1 MQSKVYLLSTQVSNQ
16 SSHLIVTA
24 EFTPF
29 WGHLQLDHPI
39 NVKISNVTLIFKY
52 LLESKVIIFLIRVN
66 SAPEIVNSIG
76 EIERKFLKHY
86 TLNETLLWMLVATAM
101 KTSVKQQ

>member
-1 MQSKVYLLSTQVSNQ
+1 MIVQQILPASTLGCIANGMENMHTGVKVL
-16 SSHLIVTA
+16 
-24 EFTPF
+24 
-29 WGHLQLDHPI
+29 
-39 NVKISNVTLIFKY
+39 
-52 LLESKVIIFLIRVN
+52 RVN

-86 TLNETLLWMLVATAM
+86 TLNETLLWMLVAAAM

>member
-1 MQSKVYLLSTQVSNQ
+1 MENMHTDIKVL
-16 SSHLIVTA
+16 
-24 EFTPF
+24 
-29 WGHLQLDHPI
+29 
-39 NVKISNVTLIFKY
+39 
-52 LLESKVIIFLIRVN
+52 RVN

>member
-1 MQSKVYLLSTQVSNQ
+1 MIVQQILPASTLGCIANGMENMHTDVKVLR
-16 SSHLIVTA
+16 
-24 EFTPF
+24 
-29 WGHLQLDHPI
+29 DH
-39 NVKISNVTLIFKY
+39 
-52 LLESKVIIFLIRVN
+52 

-86 TLNETLLWMLVATAM
+86 TLNETLLWVLVATAM

>member
-1 MQSKVYLLSTQVSNQ
+1 MIVQQILPASTLGCIANGMENMHTDVKVL
-16 SSHLIVTA
+16 
-24 EFTPF
+24 
-29 WGHLQLDHPI
+29 
-39 NVKISNVTLIFKY
+39 
-52 LLESKVIIFLIRVN
+52 RVN

-86 TLNETLLWMLVATAM
+86 TLNETLLWMLEATAM

>member
-1 MQSKVYLLSTQVSNQ
+1 MIVQQILPASTLGCIANGMENMHTDVKVLLR
-16 SSHLIVTA
+16 
-24 EFTPF
+24 
-29 WGHLQLDHPI
+29 D
-39 NVKISNVTLIFKY
+39 
-52 LLESKVIIFLIRVN
+52 N

>member
-16 SSHLIVTA
+16 SSHLIVTV

-29 WGHLQLDHPI
+29 WGHLQLDHPV

-52 LLESKVIIFLIRVN
+52 LQIFT
-66 SAPEIVNSIG
+66 IVNSIG

>member
-1 MQSKVYLLSTQVSNQ
+1 MIVQQILPASTLGCIVNGMENMHTDVKVLR
-16 SSHLIVTA
+16 
-24 EFTPF
+24 
-29 WGHLQLDHPI
+29 D
-39 NVKISNVTLIFKY
+39 
-52 LLESKVIIFLIRVN
+52 N

-86 TLNETLLWMLVATAM
+86 TLNETFLWMLVATAM

>member
-1 MQSKVYLLSTQVSNQ
+1 MIVQQILPASSLGCIANGMENMHTDVKVL
-16 SSHLIVTA
+16 
-24 EFTPF
+24 
-29 WGHLQLDHPI
+29 
-39 NVKISNVTLIFKY
+39 
-52 LLESKVIIFLIRVN
+52 RVN
-66 SAPEIVNSIG
+66 SAPEIVNSTG